1 MKLNKLFKGL
11 TLVFCIMLVFGLVAC
26 KEDTASDKADSS
38 SKVSS
43 DEPSSSDKTESTTSG
58 IELEED
64 VFDDGVNESRPSNN
78 SASIGTD
85 NKDNQS
91 NNQPADKNESS
102 TSSDK
107 TESNNSS
114 GNNSS
119 TESGETS
126 SDEDLT
132 ESDDGTVKLPIDW
145 F

>member
-85 NKDNQS
+85 NKVNQS
-91 NNQPADKNESS
+91 ADNNESN

-126 SDEDLT
+126 SDENLT

>member
-11 TLVFCIMLVFGLVAC
+11 VLVCCLMLVFGLVAC
-26 KEDTASDKADSS
+26 KEDAVSDKADSS

-43 DEPSSSDKTESTTSG
+43 DEPSSNDKTESTTSG

-64 VFDDGVNESRPSNN
+64 VFDDGDNESRPSNN
-78 SASIGTD
+78 SASSGTD

-91 NNQPADKNESS
+91 NNQSADKNESN

-126 SDEDLT
+126 SDEGLT